1 MKTKI
6 LIATFFLISLSG
18 CNKLSTNESK
28 RFEIIFNPNA
38 RADTFLLDTQKGK
51 VWQLTKI
58 TDVESQPTVW
68 QPLEIIDPDGDIG
81 ITPKAFLERYPFTKK
96 K

>member
-1 MKTKI
+1 MKIKI
-6 LIATFFLISLSG
+6 SITLLLLISLSG
-18 CNKLSTNESK
+18 CDKISTNESK
-28 RFEIIFNPNA
+28 RFQIVFNPNA

-58 TDVESQPTVW
+58 TDVETQPTVW
-68 QPLEIIDPDGDIG
+68 EPMSIIDPEGDIG
-81 ITPKAFLERYPFTKK
+81 ITPKVFLERYPLEKK

>member
-6 LIATFFLISLSG
+6 SITLLLLMTLSG
-18 CNKLSTNESK
+18 CDKLSTGESK
-28 RFEIIFNPNA
+28 RFQIVSNPHA

-68 QPLEIIDPDGDIG
+68 EPMNVIDPEGDIG
-81 ITPKAFLERYPFTKK
+81 ITPKVFLERYPFEKK

>member
-1 MKTKI
+1 MKTKVSI
-6 LIATFFLISLSG
+6 VFLMLLSLAG
-18 CNKLSTNESK
+18 CDRLSSNEAK
-28 RFEIIFNPNA
+28 RFQIVFNQNA

-58 TDVESQPTVW
+58 TDVEGQPTVW
-68 QPLEIIDPDGDIG
+68 QPLDVIDPEGDIG
-81 ITPKAFLERYPFTKK
+81 ITPKKFLERYPFEKK